1 MMMMTMPHDKRRR
14 QPQSSALRRRRRAAA
29 AAAADAQSDR
39 RGAVRNDGVGCVA
52 SEPEITM
59 QTLGAAHTTRLSASN
74 TVKKAALLT
83 LNAQTRR
90 LLRILGGDVSQKD
103 QSKCHS

>member
-1 MMMMTMPHDKRRR
+1 MMMDDAPR
-14 QPQSSALRRRRRAAA
+14 QAAAAAAKQRAAAAAGGAA

-59 QTLGAAHTTRLSASN
+59 QTHTTRLSASN
-74 TVKKAALLT
+74 TVKKAAVLT

>member
-1 MMMMTMPHDKRRR
+1 MMMMTMPHDQRRR
-14 QPQSSALRRRRRAAA
+14 QPQSSALRQAAAAAA

-39 RGAVRNDGVGCVA
+39 RGAVRNGGFGCVA
-52 SEPEITM
+52 SEISM
-59 QTLGAAHTTRLSASN
+59 QTVGAAHATRLSASN

-83 LNAQTRR
+83 LSAQTRR